1 MAKRRLSKNQT
12 RRIQSK
18 QRQFSENAS
27 LESASSEFDESS
39 LNESNLGPEQAGR
52 VIAHF
57 GTQVD
62 VENEA
67 RETRRCFMRA
77 NLQSVITGDH
87 VVWRDGPDCG
97 VVVSLEERRSLI
109 CRPDSYG
116 KLKPVAANVD
126 QILVTVAPKP
136 ELHSNLIDRYIVV
149 AETTGITPIILF
161 NKSDL
166 VDENTSDNFDE
177 ILERYT
183 SLGYQVI
190 KTSAKKN
197 INLQE
202 LTQVLKQKTSIF
214 VGQSGVGKSSIIQQL
229 VPEHDI
235 QVGQLSDAKIKGRH
249 TTTHSQLFHF
259 IEGGECIDSPG
270 IREFGLWHLTED
282 DVINGFIELREASQ
296 HCKFR
301 DCRHEKEP
309 GCAIISAIEAGAI
322 AEDRFQNFKRIIS
335 SLNDVDVR
343 ALDH

>member
-12 RRIQSK
+12 RRIQRK
-18 QRQFSENAS
+18 QRQFSENAGAKNS
-27 LESASSEFDESS
+27 PAKDEFD
-39 LNESNLGPEQAGR
+39 ESNLGPEQAGR

-77 NLQSVITGDH
+77 NLQSVITGDN

-136 ELHSNLIDRYIVV
+136 ELHSNLIDRYLVV
-149 AETTGITPIILF
+149 AENTGLTPVILF

-166 VDENTSDNFDE
+166 VESDQAELFKD
-177 ILERYT
+177 ILENYQ
-183 SLGYQVI
+183 SLGYRVI
-190 KTSAKKN
+190 QTSAKHN
-197 INLQE
+197 INLSE
-202 LTQVLKQKTSIF
+202 LTEVLKEKTSIF
-214 VGQSGVGKSSIIQQL
+214 VGQSGVGKSSLIQQL
-229 VPEHDI
+229 VPEQEI
-235 QVGQLSDAKIKGRH
+235 QVGQLSDAKTKGRH

-259 IEGGECIDSPG
+259 TEGGECIDSPG
-270 IREFGLWHLTED
+270 IREFGLWHLTEE
-282 DVINGFIELREASQ
+282 DVTNGFVELRDASQ

-301 DCRHEKEP
+301 DCRHEQEP
-309 GCAIISAIEAGAI
+309 GCAILAALDEGSIS
-322 AEDRFQNFKRIIS
+322 EDRFQNFKRIIS

-343 ALDH
+343 ALDQ

>member
-12 RRIQSK
+12 RRIQRK
-18 QRQFSENAS
+18 QRQFSENAGVKNS
-27 LESASSEFDESS
+27 PAADEFD
-39 LNESNLGPEQAGR
+39 ESNLGPEQAGR

-77 NLQSVITGDH
+77 NLQSVITGDN

-136 ELHSNLIDRYIVV
+136 ELHSNLIDRYLVV
-149 AETTGITPIILF
+149 AENTGLTPVILF

-166 VDENTSDNFDE
+166 VESDQAELFKD
-177 ILERYT
+177 ILENYQ
-183 SLGYQVI
+183 SLGYRVI
-190 KTSAKKN
+190 QTSAKHN
-197 INLQE
+197 INLSE
-202 LTQVLKQKTSIF
+202 LTEVLKEKTSIF
-214 VGQSGVGKSSIIQQL
+214 VGQSGVGKSSLIQQL
-229 VPEHDI
+229 VPEQEI
-235 QVGQLSDAKIKGRH
+235 QVGQLSDAKTKGRH

-259 IEGGECIDSPG
+259 TEGGECIDSPG
-270 IREFGLWHLTED
+270 IREFGLWHLTEE
-282 DVINGFIELREASQ
+282 DVTNGFVELRDASQ

-301 DCRHEKEP
+301 DCRHEQEP
-309 GCAIISAIEAGAI
+309 GCAILAALDEGSIS
-322 AEDRFQNFKRIIS
+322 EDRFQNFKRIIS

-343 ALDH
+343 ALDQ

>member
-12 RRIQSK
+12 RRIQHK
-18 QRQFSENAS
+18 QRQHSEKAS
-27 LESASSEFDESS
+27 TAKVSADID
-39 LNESNLGPEQAGR
+39 ESNLGPEQPGR

-87 VVWRDGPDCG
+87 VIWRDGPDCG

-136 ELHSNLIDRYIVV
+136 ELHSNLTDRYLVL
-149 AETTGITPIILF
+149 AEATGITPIILF

-166 VDENTSDNFDE
+166 IEGETSNIYDE
-177 ILERYT
+177 ILDRYR
-183 SLGYQVI
+183 SLGYRVI
-190 KTSAKKN
+190 LTSAKKN
-197 INLQE
+197 MNLDE
-202 LTQVLKQKTSIF
+202 LTQALKNKTSIF
-214 VGQSGVGKSSIIQQL
+214 VGQSGVGKSSLIQQL
-229 VPEHDI
+229 VPGHDI

-270 IREFGLWHLTED
+270 IREFGLWHLTEG
-282 DVINGFIELREASQ
+282 DVINGFVELREASQ
-296 HCKFR
+296 QCKFR

-309 GCAIISAIEAGAI
+309 GCAIIAAIEEGAI
-322 AEDRFQNFKRIIS
+322 SNDRFQNFKRIIS

-343 ALDH
+343 ALDQ